1 MSRVIVIGGG
11 ASGLVAAI
19 YAAQTNDVVLLEKNS
34 KCGKKLL
41 ITGNGKCNYW
51 NEDFNVSH
59 FNSSNL
65 DLLKKIISADNKNKI
80 LRFFDEIGIVPRI
93 KNGYYYP
100 MSNQAISIQTA
111 LLKQAKLSKVVI
123 KTESEVI
130 DVKYQDKYQVK
141 TKDETYECEKL
152 IIATGSM
159 AAPNTGSTGDGYRIL
174 SKFNHS
180 LIKPTPALVQ
190 LISKGSFLKKWSGIR
205 CDAGLSLYEDNCLIK
220 QSLGEIQLTDYGI
233 SGVCTFQLSG
243 LVSRGLSLQKKE
255 TIEINFLPWLKKDF
269 INYMDMRNSKV
280 KSRMISELLDSFF
293 NYKLVNIILE
303 LSGIKQ
309 DELWENIPLEKKNKL
324 KINLTC
330 FKLQIVDTK
339 GFEHSQTCTGG
350 IPLSEINLNTMES
363 KKSKNLFITGELL
376 DADGQ
381 CGGYNLGFA
390 FITGMLAGSGV
401 ND

>member
-1 MSRVIVIGGG
+1 MSRVIIIGGG

-141 TKDETYECEKL
+141 TKDETYECDKL

-205 CDAGLSLYEDNCLIK
+205 CDAKLSLYEDNCLIK

-255 TIEINFLPWLKKDF
+255 TIEINFLPWLKEDF

>member
-205 CDAGLSLYEDNCLIK
+205 CDAKLSLYEDNCLIK

-255 TIEINFLPWLKKDF
+255 VIEINFLPWLKKDF

-309 DELWENIPLEKKNKL
+309 DELWENISLEKKNKL

>member
-205 CDAGLSLYEDNCLIK
+205 CDAKLSLYEDNCLIK

-255 TIEINFLPWLKKDF
+255 TIEINFLPWLKEDF

-376 DADGQ
+376 DVDGQ

>member
-205 CDAGLSLYEDNCLIK
+205 CDAGLSLYEDNCFIK

-255 TIEINFLPWLKKDF
+255 VIEINFLPWLKKDF

-309 DELWENIPLEKKNKL
+309 DELWENISLEKKNKL

>member
-376 DADGQ
+376 DVDGQ

>member
-205 CDAGLSLYEDNCLIK
+205 CDAKLSLYEDNCLIK

>member
-174 SKFNHS
+174 SKFNHN

-390 FITGMLAGSGV
+390 FVTGMLAGSGV

>member
-19 YAAQTNDVVLLEKNS
+19 YAAQNNDVVLLEKNS

-205 CDAGLSLYEDNCLIK
+205 CDAKLSLYEDNCLIK

-255 TIEINFLPWLKKDF
+255 TIEINFLPWLKEDF

-309 DELWENIPLEKKNKL
+309 DELWENISLEKKNKL

>member
-1 MSRVIVIGGG
+1 MSQIIVIGGG

-19 YAAQTNDVVLLEKNS
+19 YAAKTNDVILLEKNS
-34 KCGKKLL
+34 KCGKKIL

-51 NEDFNVSH
+51 NEDFSISH

-65 DLLKKIISADNKNKI
+65 DLLKEIISADNKNKI
-80 LRFFDEIGIVPRI
+80 MSFFDEIGIVPRI

-100 MSNQAISIQTA
+100 LSNQAITVQTA
-111 LLKQAKLSKVVI
+111 LLKQAKLSGVII
-123 KTESEVI
+123 KTECEVLEI
-130 DVKYQDKYQVK
+130 KHNNKFQVK
-141 TKDETYECEKL
+141 TNNGVYECEKL

-159 AAPNTGSTGDGYRIL
+159 AAPNTGSTGDGYKIL

-190 LISKGSFLKKWSGIR
+190 LVSKGSFLKKWNGIR
-205 CDAGLSLYEDNCLIK
+205 CDAKLSLYENDSLVK
-220 QSLGEIQLTDYGI
+220 QSLGKLQLTDYGI
-233 SGVCTFQLSG
+233 SGICTFQLSS
-243 LVSRGLSLQKKE
+243 LVSRGLSLNKKE
-255 TIEINFLPWLKKDF
+255 VIEINFLPWLEEDF
-269 INYMDMRNSKV
+269 IDYMCLRNSKV
-280 KSRMISELLDSFF
+280 KSRSISELLDSFF

-309 DELWENIPLEKKNKL
+309 DEDWENISLEKKNKL
-324 KINLTC
+324 KFNLTK
-330 FKLQIVDTK
+330 FKLTIVNTK
-339 GFEHSQTCTGG
+339 GFEHAQTCSGG
-350 IPLSEINLNTMES
+350 IPLNEINLNTMES
-363 KKSKNLFITGELL
+363 KKCKNLFITGELL

>member
-1 MSRVIVIGGG
+1 M
-11 ASGLVAAI
+11 
-19 YAAQTNDVVLLEKNS
+19 
-34 KCGKKLL
+34 
-41 ITGNGKCNYW
+41 
-51 NEDFNVSH
+51 
-59 FNSSNL
+59 
-65 DLLKKIISADNKNKI
+65 
-80 LRFFDEIGIVPRI
+80 
-93 KNGYYYP
+93 
-100 MSNQAISIQTA
+100 
-111 LLKQAKLSKVVI
+111 
-123 KTESEVI
+123 
-130 DVKYQDKYQVK
+130 
-141 TKDETYECEKL
+141 
-152 IIATGSM
+152 
-159 AAPNTGSTGDGYRIL
+159 
-174 SKFNHS
+174 
-180 LIKPTPALVQ
+180 
-190 LISKGSFLKKWSGIR
+190 
-205 CDAGLSLYEDNCLIK
+205 
-220 QSLGEIQLTDYGI
+220 
-233 SGVCTFQLSG
+233 
-243 LVSRGLSLQKKE
+243 
-255 TIEINFLPWLKKDF
+255 PWLEEDF

-324 KINLTC
+324 KINLTR

-390 FITGMLAGSGV
+390 WITGMLAGSGV

>member
-11 ASGLVAAI
+11 ASGLVASI
-19 YAAQTNDVVLLEKNS
+19 YAAKNNEVILLEKNS

-51 NEDFNVSH
+51 NDDFSVDH
-59 FNSSNL
+59 FNSSNIE
-65 DLLKKIISADNKNKI
+65 LLNRIINESNQNEI
-80 LRFFDEIGIVPRI
+80 MTFFDSIGIVPRI

-100 MSNQAISIQTA
+100 LSNQAISVQTA
-111 LLKQAKLSKVVI
+111 LIKQAKLSGVII
-123 KTESEVI
+123 KTECEVM
-130 DVKYQDKYQVK
+130 DVKYNNKYQVK
-141 TKDETYECEKL
+141 TNNGIYECDSL

-159 AAPNTGSTGDGYRIL
+159 AAPNTGSTGDGYKIL
-174 SKFNHS
+174 RKFNHS
-180 LIKPTPALVQ
+180 VIKPLPALVQ
-190 LISKGSFLKKWSGIR
+190 LISTGSFVKKWGGIR
-205 CDAGLSLYEDNCLIK
+205 CDAELSLYENNCLIK

-243 LVSRGLSLQKKE
+243 LVSRGLSLNKKE
-255 TIEINFLPWLKKDF
+255 IIEINFMPWLKENF
-269 INYMDMRNSKV
+269 IEYMDKRNSKV
-280 KSRMISELLDSFF
+280 KNRSISELLDSFF

-303 LSGIKQ
+303 LSDIKQ
-309 DELWENIPLEKKNKL
+309 DELWKDISNEQKTVL
-324 KINLTC
+324 KQNLTR
-330 FKLQIVDTK
+330 FKLHIVDTK
-339 GFEHSQTCTGG
+339 GFDHAQTCSGG
-350 IPLSEINLNTMES
+350 VPLDEINLNTMES

-376 DADGQ
+376 DTDGQ

>member
-65 DLLKKIISADNKNKI
+65 DLLNKIISADNKNKI

-159 AAPNTGSTGDGYRIL
+159 AAPNTGSTGDGYKIL

-205 CDAGLSLYEDNCLIK
+205 CDAKLSLYEDNCLIK

>member
-205 CDAGLSLYEDNCLIK
+205 CDAGLSLYEDNCLVK

-255 TIEINFLPWLKKDF
+255 VIEINFLPWLKKDF

>member
-255 TIEINFLPWLKKDF
+255 TIEINFLPWLKEDF

>member
-205 CDAGLSLYEDNCLIK
+205 CDAKLSLYEDNCLVK

-309 DELWENIPLEKKNKL
+309 DEVWENIPLEKKNKL

>member
-1 MSRVIVIGGG
+1 MSRVIIIGGG

-205 CDAGLSLYEDNCLIK
+205 CDAKLSLYEDNCLIK

-255 TIEINFLPWLKKDF
+255 TIEINFLPWLKEDF

>member
-80 LRFFDEIGIVPRI
+80 LRFFDEIGIAPRI

-141 TKDETYECEKL
+141 TKDGTYECDKL

>member
-255 TIEINFLPWLKKDF
+255 TIEINFLPWLKEDF

-330 FKLQIVDTK
+330 FKLKVIDTK
-339 GFEHSQTCTGG
+339 GFSCAQTCTGG

>member
-65 DLLKKIISADNKNKI
+65 DLLKKIISDDNKNKI

-152 IIATGSM
+152 IISTGSM

-205 CDAGLSLYEDNCLIK
+205 CDAKLSLYEDNCLIK

>member
-174 SKFNHS
+174 SKFNHN

-255 TIEINFLPWLKKDF
+255 TIEINFLPWLKEDF

>member
-1 MSRVIVIGGG
+1 MSRVIIIGGG

-152 IIATGSM
+152 IISTGSM

-205 CDAGLSLYEDNCLIK
+205 CDAKLSLYEDNCLIK

-255 TIEINFLPWLKKDF
+255 TIEINFLPWLKEDF

-309 DELWENIPLEKKNKL
+309 DELWENISLEKKNKL
-324 KINLTC
+324 KFNLTC

>member
-141 TKDETYECEKL
+141 TKDETYECDKL

-376 DADGQ
+376 DVDGQ

>member
-205 CDAGLSLYEDNCLIK
+205 CDAKLSLYEDNCLIK

-255 TIEINFLPWLKKDF
+255 VIEINFLPWLKKDF

>member
-255 TIEINFLPWLKKDF
+255 VIEINFLPWLKKDF

>member
-141 TKDETYECEKL
+141 TKDGTYECEKL

-205 CDAGLSLYEDNCLIK
+205 CDAKLSLYEDNCLIK

-255 TIEINFLPWLKKDF
+255 TIEINFLPWLKEDF

>member
-141 TKDETYECEKL
+141 TKDETYECDKL

-205 CDAGLSLYEDNCLIK
+205 CDAKLSLYEDNCLVK

-293 NYKLVNIILE
+293 NYKLVNIIL
-303 LSGIKQ
+303 IK
-309 DELWENIPLEKKNKL
+309 LLKL
-324 KINLTC
+324 L
-330 FKLQIVDTK
+330 
-339 GFEHSQTCTGG
+339 
-350 IPLSEINLNTMES
+350 
-363 KKSKNLFITGELL
+363 
-376 DADGQ
+376 
-381 CGGYNLGFA
+381 
-390 FITGMLAGSGV
+390 
-401 ND
+401 

>member
-80 LRFFDEIGIVPRI
+80 LRFFDEIGIVPRV

-111 LLKQAKLSKVVI
+111 LLKQAKLYKVVI

-130 DVKYQDKYQVK
+130 DVKYQDKYQVITSDK
-141 TKDETYECEKL
+141 IYECEKL

-174 SKFNHS
+174 SKFNHN

-324 KINLTC
+324 KINVTC

>member
-130 DVKYQDKYQVK
+130 DVKYQDKYQV
-141 TKDETYECEKL
+141 
-152 IIATGSM
+152 
-159 AAPNTGSTGDGYRIL
+159 
-174 SKFNHS
+174 
-180 LIKPTPALVQ
+180 
-190 LISKGSFLKKWSGIR
+190 
-205 CDAGLSLYEDNCLIK
+205 
-220 QSLGEIQLTDYGI
+220 
-233 SGVCTFQLSG
+233 
-243 LVSRGLSLQKKE
+243 
-255 TIEINFLPWLKKDF
+255 
-269 INYMDMRNSKV
+269 
-280 KSRMISELLDSFF
+280 LL
-293 NYKLVNIILE
+293 
-303 LSGIKQ
+303 
-309 DELWENIPLEKKNKL
+309 
-324 KINLTC
+324 
-330 FKLQIVDTK
+330 
-339 GFEHSQTCTGG
+339 
-350 IPLSEINLNTMES
+350 
-363 KKSKNLFITGELL
+363 
-376 DADGQ
+376 
-381 CGGYNLGFA
+381 
-390 FITGMLAGSGV
+390 
-401 ND
+401 

>member
-174 SKFNHS
+174 SKFNHN

-205 CDAGLSLYEDNCLIK
+205 CDAKLSLYEDNCFIK